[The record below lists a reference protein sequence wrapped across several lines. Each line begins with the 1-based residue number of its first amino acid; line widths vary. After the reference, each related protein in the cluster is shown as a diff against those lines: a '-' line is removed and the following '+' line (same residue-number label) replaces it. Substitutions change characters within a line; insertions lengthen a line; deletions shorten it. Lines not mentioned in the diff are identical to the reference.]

1 MTSCHFSHDGRYLVN
16 SSDLDFAVSVWDV
29 REGSLIKK
37 FFSEYHAFKQF
48 CTRVLEV
55 WLHPS
60 WVSSNYH
67 HPPKLRG
74 RLIKYWSEVNIM
86 VIALDGVCHF
96 YFWCDLW
103 LWHYWQ
109 FLALLT
115 NFVAGFPRRFPFK
128 DEKEINYNIFERS
141 IFKQMLYGK
150 SCVPRMLE

>member
-1 MTSCHFSHDGRYLVN
+1 MFDY
-16 SSDLDFAVSVWDV
+16 
-29 REGSLIKK
+29 I
-37 FFSEYHAFKQF
+37 Q
-48 CTRVLEV
+48 
-55 WLHPS
+55 S

-86 VIALDGVCHF
+86 VIASDGVCHF
-96 YFWCDLW
+96 YFWCNLW

-109 FLALLT
+109 FLALVT
-115 NFVAGFPRRFPFK
+115 NFVVGFPRRFPFK

-150 SCVPRMLE
+150 SCVPRMLKDLHRISVSCRFRLWVSYCFIIWVLNFNLDFLQSC